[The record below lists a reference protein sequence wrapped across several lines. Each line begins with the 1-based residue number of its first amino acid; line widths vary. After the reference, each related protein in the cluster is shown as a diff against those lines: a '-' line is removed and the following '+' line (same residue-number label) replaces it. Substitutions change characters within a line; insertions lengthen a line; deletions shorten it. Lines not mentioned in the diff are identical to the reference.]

1 MGANE
6 PARSVNV
13 AAAAH
18 FSPDA
23 RVNEELMATAG
34 LVVRM
39 NCYEPGQVTP
49 THMHP
54 EEDEILYIV
63 EGRGTVAFEGRADLP
78 VKAGDLVCL
87 PADQFHRIAA
97 GPDGRM
103 VLIYF
108 MKPDY
113 KSVRPDN
120 RAGHPA
126 TERLP
131 GERAHPG

>member
-1 MGANE
+1 MSANDI
-6 PARSVNV
+6 ARTVNV
-13 AAAAH
+13 AKAAH

-23 RVNEELMATAG
+23 RINEQIMATPG

-49 THMHP
+49 MHMHP
-54 EEDEILYIV
+54 DEDEILYIV
-63 EGRGTVAFEGRADLP
+63 EGRGTVTFEGGTDLA

-87 PADQFHRIAA
+87 PSDQFHQIVAE
-97 GPDGRM
+97 PDGRM

-113 KSVRPDN
+113 KSVRPAA
-120 RAGHPA
+120 RAAHPA
-126 TERLP
+126 IQRLP
-131 GERAHPG
+131 GERP

>member
-1 MGANE
+1 MSANE
-6 PARSVNV
+6 IARSINI
-13 AAAAH
+13 AQAAH

-23 RVNEELMATAG
+23 RINEEIMATQG

-49 THMHP
+49 MHMHP

-63 EGRGTVAFEGRADLP
+63 EGRGTVSFESGTDLA

-87 PADQFHRIAA
+87 PSDQFHQIVA

-113 KSVRPDN
+113 KSIRPAARVD
-120 RAGHPA
+120 HPA
-126 TERLP
+126 IARLH
-131 GERAHPG
+131 GERGSR